1 MRKQTWFALF
11 FLGWLLCGASASAQ
25 DVPEGEFFAGFSYAR
40 LNDLTPVRVS
50 QDAYGLNLQGVYNV
64 NSVFGLVGDFGAHYE
79 NATNLYTFMA
89 GPRVN
94 LRGDRVTPFAHVL
107 LGGARASRVPISG
120 STPLRFGGGGGF
132 AMALGGGLD
141 VKVSD
146 TVSLRPIQ
154 GEYLFTKI
162 GGSGSVLRDTQS
174 HLRLAFGVN
183 FTFGKK

>member
-1 MRKQTWFALF
+1 MRKHTWLVLLF
-11 FLGWLLCGASASAQ
+11 LSWLLGSASASAQ
-25 DVPEGEFFAGFSYAR
+25 DVPQGEFFAGFSYAR
-40 LNDLTPVRVS
+40 LNDLTPVRPS
-50 QDAYGLNLQGVYNV
+50 QDAYGFNFQAVYNV
-64 NSVFGLVGDFGAHYE
+64 NRVLGIVGDFGAHYE

-89 GPRVN
+89 GPRVS

-107 LGGARASRVPISG
+107 VGGARASRVPISG
-120 STPLRFGGGGGF
+120 STPLRFGGDGGF

-146 TVSLRPIQ
+146 MVSLRPIQ
-154 GEYLFTKI
+154 GEYFFTKI

-174 HLRLAFGVN
+174 HLRLGFGVN